1 MDNSTIAT
9 PFQWDDEKIAHAIF
23 QKQCGLSASQIAES
37 LGTTK
42 GSVLGKFRRM
52 GLSKPLVR
60 RYEDVSNKVPPAQK
74 KGKAYVARKREVLAQ
89 NGNPH
94 LPPGSVP
101 LLDLRADNCRWP
113 VTERP
118 PHLFCGRPKWGGS
131 PYCACHTAKAWR
143 SQGGAS

>member
-1 MDNSTIAT
+1 MDNSTKAT
-9 PFQWDDEKIAHAIF
+9 PFQWDDEKITHAIF
-23 QKQCGLSASQIAES
+23 QKQCGLSASQIADS

-60 RYEDVSNKVPPAQK
+60 RYEDVSNNVPK
-74 KGKAYVARKREVLAQ
+74 KGKAYVARKRAVLAR

-101 LLDLRADNCRWP
+101 LLELRADDCRWP
-113 VTERP
+113 VTDRP
-118 PHLFCGRPKWGGS
+118 PHLFCGQMKWGS
-131 PYCACHTAKAWR
+131 SSYCCDHTRMAWR
-143 SQGGAS
+143 REV

>member
-1 MDNSTIAT
+1 MDNSTKAT
-9 PFQWDDEKIAHAIF
+9 PFQWDDEKIAHALF

-60 RYEDVSNKVPPAQK
+60 RNESRPATVPN
-74 KGKAYVARKREVLAQ
+74 KGKAYVARKRAVLAE

-94 LPPGSVP
+94 LPPGAVS
-101 LLDLRADNCRWP
+101 LLDLKADDCRYP
-113 VTERP
+113 ISDRP
-118 PHLFCGRPKWGGS
+118 PHFFCARPKWGGS
-131 PYCACHTAKAWR
+131 SYCAFHTSRVWR
-143 SQGGAS
+143 KFEGTDQ

>member
-1 MDNSTIAT
+1 MHNSTNPS
-9 PFQWDDEKIAHAIF
+9 PFQWDDDKIAYALF

-60 RYEDVSNKVPPAQK
+60 RTDVRPTTKVP
-74 KGKAYVARKREVLAQ
+74 KGKAYVAAKREALAK

-94 LPPGSVP
+94 LPPGS
-101 LLDLRADNCRWP
+101 LSILDLKADDCRWP
-113 VTERP
+113 VTDRP
-118 PHLFCGRPKWGGS
+118 PHLFCGRVKWGGS
-131 PYCACHTAKAWR
+131 PYCAEHSSRAWR
-143 SQGGAS
+143 KFEGTDQ